1 MPEQVNGS
9 VTRRAFGN
17 CLLKVHKKEMNIG
30 FPILNLN
37 EMHALTSV
45 YIRLL
50 YVNVFLNV

>member
-9 VTRRAFGN
+9 VTRRAVGN

-30 FPILNLN
+30 FPILKLN

-45 YIRLL
+45 YIRLM